1 MVEVPMKKQEEDQ
14 FDKNTGYNNQ
24 NLKYIREIILKKA
37 RGEIGK
43 APGRN
48 QAIIFQQTSL
58 GS

>member
-1 MVEVPMKKQEEDQ
+1 MVNVPMKGHEENQ
-14 FDKNTGYNNQ
+14 IEQNTGYNNQ